1 MMKKDS
7 KKSKPRRPERTEE
20 MKALDSSLGSFGLE
34 PPKIYRQGQRVASSD
49 APKKSA
55 PKKRG
60 KHTPQHTAPREQV
73 KKQNQKRRL
82 KKEVRR
88 ALYAILIAL
97 GIVTVIVVLSLTVL
111 FKIET
116 ITISGNKQY
125 TKQQISAVLPIATE
139 QNLFT
144 ADTSGAKEKL
154 ETNLP
159 YIYHA
164 EIKRKFPSTITV
176 NITETPQIYY
186 IKNADKSYTYM
197 DDNFKVLESRTE
209 KAPKKG
215 VEIRKAAI
223 KNAVN
228 GTPVEF
234 TDKKVEKNLF
244 KLSDTVKKIEMEK
257 VTALYS
263 QDINNNF
270 IVFDGRITIKLGS
283 LDNAEDKLYA
293 ALSAIDK
300 LSESNPQA
308 EGELTATSDK
318 QIYFTEK

>member
-1 MMKKDS
+1 MMKKDNKNS
-7 KKSKPRRPERTEE
+7 RPRRPERTEE
-20 MKALDSSLGSFGLE
+20 MKALDSSIGSFGLE
-34 PPKIYRQGQRVASSD
+34 PPKIYRQGQRPSYAD
-49 APKKSA
+49 EQKKAA
-55 PKKRG
+55 PKKRS
-60 KHTPQHTAPREQV
+60 KKSPQHSAPHEQV
-73 KKQNQKRRL
+73 KKQNKKRRL

-88 ALYAILIAL
+88 ALYVLLIAL

-116 ITISGNKQY
+116 ININGNKHY

-139 QNLFT
+139 KNLFT
-144 ADTSGAKEKL
+144 ADTKGAKEKL

-159 YIYHA
+159 YIYNA
-164 EIKRKFPSTITV
+164 EIKRKFPSTINV
-176 NITETPQIYY
+176 NITETPKIYY
-186 IKNADKSYTYM
+186 VKNPDKSYTYL
-197 DDNFKVLESRTE
+197 DDNFKVIEARTE

-215 VEIRKAAI
+215 VEIRKAAV

-228 GTPVEF
+228 GETVEF
-234 TDKKVEKNLF
+234 TDAKVAKNLT
-244 KLSDTVKKIEMEK
+244 KLNNTLKKIEMEK
-257 VTALYS
+257 VTAIYS

-270 IVFDGRITIKLGS
+270 VVYDGRITIKIGS

-308 EGELTATSDK
+308 EGELTATSVK